1 MSLSPFYPTPRTSS
15 GSHEAVWRLG
25 RRPFQGPAHEV
36 AVGSKRA
43 FTRVP
48 ISPDHETGEFLLSR
62 AQTQIFGR
70 VGRLFGQS
78 AEGFEF
84 VLAGTDLIEEVE
96 QGTGHGHEE
105 EAI

>member
-1 MSLSPFYPTPRTSS
+1 M
-15 GSHEAVWRLG
+15 
-25 RRPFQGPAHEV
+25 
-36 AVGSKRA
+36 AVGSEGA

-48 ISPDHETGEFLLSR
+48 ISPGHESGEFLLTR

-70 VGRLFGQS
+70 VGRLFGQG

-84 VLAGTDLIEEVE
+84 ILAGTDLIEEVE

-105 EAI
+105 ETL